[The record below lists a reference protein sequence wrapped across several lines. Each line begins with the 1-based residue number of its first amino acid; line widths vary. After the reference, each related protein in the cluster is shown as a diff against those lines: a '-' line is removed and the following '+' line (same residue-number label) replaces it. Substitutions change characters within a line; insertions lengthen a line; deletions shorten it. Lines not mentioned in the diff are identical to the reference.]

1 MNKTGGDFLG
11 VESRIREVRKHF
23 KLTQA
28 EFGESLGVNRTI
40 IKNYELAIVEPT
52 TIFLDHLCL
61 KYNIDPVW
69 LNTGDGE
76 MFHKVT
82 VDEEIA
88 SFVGETL
95 SENGDPFMKRI
106 LFALSRLDDNGI
118 KEFKR
123 FYDLMSSFEDK
134 KEAEK

>member
-1 MNKTGGDFLG
+1 MG
-11 VESRIREVRKHF
+11 VESRIREIRKHF

-52 TIFLDHLCL
+52 NIFLDHLCL
-61 KYNIDPVW
+61 KYNIDPIW
-69 LNTGDGE
+69 LNTGEGE
-76 MFHKVT
+76 MFHKNT

-88 SFVGETL
+88 AFVGDAL
-95 SENGDPFMKRI
+95 SVKGDPFIQRI

-123 FYDLMSSFEDK
+123 FYELMSSFEEEK
-134 KEAEK
+134 GAEK